1 MTDRCKMALHLSAA
15 IAAVAASVGF
25 GMVAQGQQPGKFSA
39 PPAGAG
45 VARNWAHFLGP
56 NYNGVPSVTGRFDPK
71 GIQRVWSH
79 ELGPGCASVT
89 IVDGK
94 LYTMGNR
101 KDQDVIYC
109 LDPLTGEENWRV
121 AYDCGLMA
129 QNYEGGPSS
138 TPTVDNGCLYA
149 FSRKGQVH
157 CLDARNGKYI
167 WAASVEKWSPKG
179 AWWGFADSPIVWEDR
194 VFLNVTTKGL
204 ALDRRTGEILW
215 SGQNA
220 VPSYATILPLPRGN
234 PVLDRPALVVQT
246 CQNVD
251 IVDPDTGASYL
262 GEVPDWA
269 KRQSNNNAVTPAL
282 FQNSLI
288 LMHGQHGLSKLSHK
302 GGQWVE
308 DWLCKDLIYHQWDWF
323 TFNQQ
328 VIHNGHL
335 IALAGR
341 GTKASDR
348 MMCVNLETGQ
358 VTWQT
363 PEPFGNLILAAD
375 KLITVTQSG
384 EIAWGVLD
392 GIQYRETFRKK
403 LLSGR
408 YWSHPVLHDGCLY
421 VRTNDG
427 TLTCLRFETA
437 PQRERTDRIAQ

>member
-1 MTDRCKMALHLSAA
+1 MTNKCKLALHLPAA
-15 IAAVAASVGF
+15 IAVAASVAV
-25 GMVAQGQQPGKFSA
+25 GMAAQGQQPGKFRS
-39 PPAGAG
+39 PPAGTG

-71 GIQRVWSH
+71 GIQRIWSH

-109 LDPLTGEENWRV
+109 IDPRTGEENWRV

-138 TPTVDNGCLYA
+138 TPTVANGCLYA

-157 CLDARNGKYI
+157 CVDARNGKYI
-167 WAASVEKWSPKG
+167 WATSVEKWSPKG
-179 AWWGFADSPIVWEDR
+179 AWWGFADLPIVWEDR
-194 VFLNVTTKGL
+194 VFLNVTKKGL
-204 ALDRRTGEILW
+204 AMNRETGEILW
-215 SGQNA
+215 SGRECCSVLCHDPASSLGQSRA
-220 VPSYATILPLPRGN
+220 RPSC
-234 PVLDRPALVVQT
+234 LVVQT

-269 KRQSNNNAVTPAL
+269 KRRSNNNAVTPTV

-288 LMHGQHGLSKLSHK
+288 LMHGQHGLGKVSRK
-302 GGQWVE
+302 GGHWVE
-308 DWLCKDLIYHQWDWF
+308 DWLCKDLIYNQWDWF

-348 MMCVNLETGQ
+348 MMCV
-358 VTWQT
+358 
-363 PEPFGNLILAAD
+363 EPRDRASDVAD
-375 KLITVTQSG
+375 AG
-384 EIAWGVLD
+384 
-392 GIQYRETFRKK
+392 TFRQPNP
-403 LLSGR
+403 GR
-408 YWSHPVLHDGCLY
+408 RQAHHRHAVRRDFLGCAGRHS
-421 VRTNDG
+421 VQGDVSQ
-427 TLTCLRFETA
+427 ETA
-437 PQRERTDRIAQ
+437 QRTILVASGPARRVSVRAYERWHADMPAI